1 MGLPAHQQAPV
12 CLEDPAAAQALHP
25 AAVVLSVAQVRLL
38 LQAVLPLPVRDIAAT
53 LELVH
58 YQQQRKAAAYY
69 AHRKR
74 ILRQLGLLDPP

>member
-69 AHRKR
+69 SHRKR
-74 ILRQLGLLDPP
+74 ILRQLGLLHPP